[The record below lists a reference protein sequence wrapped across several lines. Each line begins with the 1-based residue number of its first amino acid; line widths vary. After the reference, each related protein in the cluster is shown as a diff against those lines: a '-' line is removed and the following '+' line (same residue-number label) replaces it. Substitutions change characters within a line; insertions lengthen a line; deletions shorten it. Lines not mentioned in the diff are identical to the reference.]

1 MEDDWASPWADA
13 HDRSPTEVIKKLDAH
28 DDDDADNATKSGDEP
43 ERRLSGGNIAVHEND
58 PWGGGEHGFGDTSA
72 WASPSPAVRP
82 GGTPAVGGGSGL
94 PRWDEPV
101 GVEVPSFVVKETA
114 DEKRRSLNAI
124 RETVQE
130 TGTGEPG
137 EWFRDGDGIQETS
150 LNLPTTATDEADV
163 WAAGSD
169 WGDTK
174 SEKAEEPPLDKGVSP
189 KISPENIPL
198 PEPDTLIEGVGETV
212 PIQEND
218 REDQFINT
226 TVSDHEP
233 AEHEIR
239 ANTNEELA
247 ELKGTLIE
255 EVPPLFGLEIDVSQG
270 TRQGGESENRT
281 EATHDDV
288 ENSLAKEELKE
299 EEDSDDDFGDFADEE
314 DFEDAQENLPEEIT
328 ASISELPPLPPTPR
342 LRPDIT
348 FDIQTSLINKLYP
361 IFTTYPE
368 PPPIEE
374 ELIYSTDS

>member
-13 HDRSPTEVIKKLDAH
+13 HDRSPTEVIKKLDAR
-28 DDDDADNATKSGDEP
+28 DDDADNATKSGDEP
-43 ERRLSGGNIAVHEND
+43 ERRLPGGNIAVHEND

-82 GGTPAVGGGSGL
+82 GGTPAVGGRSGL
-94 PRWDEPV
+94 PRWDGPV
-101 GVEVPSFVVKETA
+101 GVEIPSFVVKETA
-114 DEKRRSLNAI
+114 DEKGRSLNAI
-124 RETVQE
+124 RETVQG

-137 EWFRDGDGIQETS
+137 EWFGDGSGIQKTS

-174 SEKAEEPPLDKGVSP
+174 SEKAEEPPLNKGASSE
-189 KISPENIPL
+189 ISPENIPL
-198 PEPDTLIEGVGETV
+198 PEPDTLIEGVDETV
-212 PIQEND
+212 PIQESN

-233 AEHEIR
+233 AEHEIG
-239 ANTNEELA
+239 ANAKESA
-247 ELKGTLIE
+247 ELKGTSIE
-255 EVPPLFGLEIDVSQG
+255 DVPPLLGLGIDVSQG
-270 TRQGGESENRT
+270 TREGDESENRT
-281 EATHDDV
+281 ETTHDDV
-288 ENSLAKEELKE
+288 ENSPPKEELKE
-299 EEDSDDDFGDFADEE
+299 EEGSDDDFGDFADEE
-314 DFEDAQENLPEEIT
+314 DFEDAQENLPEETT

-342 LRPDIT
+342 LRLDIT
-348 FDIQTSLINKLYP
+348 FDIQTSLVSKLYP